1 MKRREEI
8 LRDLETMQDLPSLP
22 RVITR
27 LQQEINKPE
36 HDIETIARIIA
47 EDPPIALKVLKVV
60 NSPMYRALR
69 KVVSIH
75 EAALRLGLKE
85 ISEILLATPLSDLRK
100 NQHGVDFS
108 RFWNHSISVAHAA
121 RAITS
126 ISSSR
131 MNAVTKHMGEAVFT
145 AALLHDIGMLMLNKY
160 SPEVYDNINE
170 APENNLQPP
179 ISVIEKKY

>member
-69 KVVSIH
+69 KV
-75 EAALRLGLKE
+75 
-85 ISEILLATPLSDLRK
+85 
-100 NQHGVDFS
+100 
-108 RFWNHSISVAHAA
+108 
-121 RAITS
+121 
-126 ISSSR
+126 
-131 MNAVTKHMGEAVFT
+131 
-145 AALLHDIGMLMLNKY
+145 
-160 SPEVYDNINE
+160 
-170 APENNLQPP
+170 
-179 ISVIEKKY
+179 